1 MIAEPQEELE
11 RVLAVLP
18 LACGARLRSMGYSRG
33 GRPSLD
39 PERALRRALG
49 GPQHVGLVDLELDP
63 ERYHGRF
70 ISTLGP
76 LVGQRP
82 CQRFASIGRVWVD
95 GCMLVHSHRRSGPLP
110 VGELVRLS
118 GVLLAEPQ
126 LRASY
131 RAHHSAPGGY
141 GPDQLFIA
149 QLAAVSIQIDPPR

>member
-18 LACGARLRSMGYSRG
+18 LACGARLRSMGYCKG
-33 GRPSLD
+33 GRPSVD

-49 GPQHVGLVDLELDP
+49 GPQQVGLVDLELDP

-70 ISTLGP
+70 ITTVGP
-76 LVGQRP
+76 LVWHRP
-82 CQRFASIGRVWVD
+82 CERFASVGRVWID
-95 GCMLVHSHRRSGPLP
+95 SFLLVLAHQRRGPLP
-110 VGELVRLS
+110 PGVPTRLS

-149 QLAAVSIQIDPPR
+149 QLSAVAIQPEPR